1 MDDLQGKN
9 INQDDIAHLVSK
21 GILHLPDDENDKKAK
36 IEAEIEVELA
46 NKNQSLLNYTF
57 NDYLSHDNFGDIFT
71 IKFDSFKPVK
81 NIESLNNIPNK
92 IYFKFSFWDFEEIIT
107 EPAIITKPSE
117 LKSSYLSS
125 SPSFFIF
132 RAKNDNEEYQ
142 TDKEMKI
149 RISFDPSIDNYLSYK
164 NFLNYLLLREL
175 FIQIYDYDKQLPYG
189 YFKIPLK
196 HFVRREQKKSD
207 FYSFS
212 ANIYDNYNY
221 EQKGSIAIV
230 LNSDEIKT
238 IKPYN
243 LKDEED
249 KFFYFYSTNQF
260 ISNKGYEFKNN
271 PNISYDDTNKNRIK
285 RKKKVVSV
293 APLNYNQ
300 LTQIEKDLYS
310 QKILEFKNR
319 NNITGTINNNTN
331 NGTFMKNNL
340 NNNATG
346 YLDQNL
352 EKRIRVL
359 RFLDT
364 HNDDGKNI
372 TLSKNNLGEK
382 DLTYLSEDL
391 LKSKKNDNRN
401 KNFYETLNYTN
412 YIRNLNKDTLIEKT
426 IAENNKNILTIA
438 LIQGE
443 PHYFNFILTNES
455 SHQELYHIIV
465 SKNDDKQYREETEN
479 ENTHPFYSGN
489 DENKYEKNIN
499 FKDNTVSLVTDSKE
513 YEYITKLKG
522 LKIPNG
528 QDYKCIDKDGH
539 VVLEKHHSIPL
550 LFKCLSYKCL
560 NGYDDNNQSK
570 YSIFIYNQ
578 NNIPQYFINVN
589 IIKVFPIIDFEFYFN
604 VEEKKLSQI
613 KFYNPFKNDTSKS
626 QKLLRTHH
634 FINSID
640 KNSDIY
646 IKLDPLTN
654 DFFFNFNNITNLAD
668 NQINLNSPEAKN
680 IYQNN
685 YTDLSLNNKKRLL
698 FLYKDIYKGQLL
710 STFSFL
716 INAYDCIDICSD
728 LGVQKTYKLLLP
740 KIDSPK
746 TIKLYSSNED
756 ILFFQ
761 GRYKENIIMVP
772 NMNYEI
778 EYIIY
783 SKKVENH
790 EILVNCIDISTKDII
805 KTWLIKTAVNQPKIS
820 QVIKV
825 DCMVGESTQVQF
837 SFTSPLNTWSVLHF
851 ESSNRRML
859 QLPADQISFNS
870 EENKII
876 KINVCKNEQAG
887 RGTAYVFISDNDN
900 LFNQII
906 QVDVSYY

>member
-9 INQDDIAHLVSK
+9 INQDDIAHLISQ

-36 IEAEIEVELA
+36 LDAEIEVELA

-57 NDYLSHDNFGDIFT
+57 NDYLSHENFGDVFT
-71 IKFDSFKPVK
+71 IKFDSFKSVK

-107 EPAIITKPSE
+107 EPAIITKPAE

-142 TDKEMKI
+142 TDKEMKLK
-149 RISFDPSIDNYLSYK
+149 ISFDPSIDNYISYK
-164 NFLNYLLLREL
+164 SFLNYLLLREL
-175 FIQIYDYDKQLPYG
+175 FIEVYDYDKQLPYG

-196 HFVRREQKKSD
+196 HFVRRNQKKSD
-207 FYSFS
+207 FHNFS
-212 ANIYDNYNY
+212 VNVYDNYNY
-221 EQKGSIAIV
+221 EQKGSIALV
-230 LNSDEIKT
+230 LNTEEIKT
-238 IKPYN
+238 VKPFN
-243 LKDEED
+243 LKDGED
-249 KFFYFYSTNQF
+249 KFFYFYSANQF
-260 ISNKGYEFKNN
+260 INNTGNKFKNN
-271 PNISYDDTNKNRIK
+271 PNISYDDSKNRMK
-285 RKKKVVSV
+285 KKKKVVSV
-293 APLNYNQ
+293 TPLNYNQ
-300 LTQIEKDLYS
+300 LTNIEKDLFS

-319 NNITGTINNNTN
+319 SNITGTINNNA
-331 NGTFMKNNL
+331 FMKNTI
-340 NNNATG
+340 NNNSTG

-364 HNDDGKNI
+364 HNDDGKTI
-372 TLSKNNLGEK
+372 TLNKNLNEK
-382 DLTYLSEDL
+382 DLTYLSDDL
-391 LKSKKNDNRN
+391 LKSKKLENIQ

-455 SHQELYHIIV
+455 SHEELYHIII
-465 SKNDDKQYREETEN
+465 SKNEDKQFKEETEN
-479 ENTHPFYSGN
+479 ETHPFYSGN
-489 DENKYEKNIN
+489 EENKYEKSLN
-499 FKDNTVSLVTDSKE
+499 FNDNTVRLVTDSKE
-513 YEYITKLKG
+513 YEYITILKG
-522 LKIPNG
+522 LKIPND
-528 QDYKCIDKDGH
+528 QDYNCISKDGH
-539 VVLEKHHSIPL
+539 IVLAKHHSIPL

-613 KFYNPFKNDTSKS
+613 KFYNPFKYDTSKS
-626 QKLLRTHH
+626 QKLLKTHH
-634 FINSID
+634 FINSLD
-640 KNSDIY
+640 KNSDIN

-668 NQINLNSPEAKN
+668 NQINLNSEEAKN
-680 IYQNN
+680 IYKNN
-685 YTDLSLNNKKRLL
+685 YTDLSLNNKRRLL

-710 STFSFL
+710 TTFNFL

-728 LGVQKTYKLLLP
+728 LGVKKAFKLLLP
-740 KIDSPK
+740 IIDSPK

-783 SKKVENH
+783 SKKVENK
-790 EILVNCIDISTKDII
+790 EILVNCIDISTKEII

-851 ESSNRRML
+851 ESSNKRML

-876 KINVCKNEQAG
+876 KINVIKNEQAG